1 MEMPMKRCKTCN
13 IEKPKIKFSGRSAKC
28 CMCMYAKNKEF
39 FQNYYVE
46 NNERLK
52 TYEKDKYHLKY
63 DAIPKRKRGGVRKVL
78 VVPEPEPVAPEP
90 VVPEPL

>member
-1 MEMPMKRCKTCN
+1 MPMKRCKTCN

-52 TYEKDKYHLKY
+52 TYEKDKYHLK
-63 DAIPKRKRGGVRKVL
+63 RGGVRKVL
-78 VVPEPEPVAPEP
+78 VVPVPEPEPVAPEP
-90 VVPEPL
+90 L

>member
-1 MEMPMKRCKTCN
+1 MEIVMKTCKTCN
-13 IEKPKIKFSGRSAKC
+13 TEKPKIKFSGRSARC

-39 FQNYYVE
+39 FKNYYVE

-63 DAIPKRKRGGVRKVL
+63 DAIPKQKRGGARKVPL
-78 VVPEPEPVAPEP
+78 VPVPVPVPVVHEPV
-90 VVPEPL
+90 

>member
-1 MEMPMKRCKTCN
+1 
-13 IEKPKIKFSGRSAKC
+13 
-28 CMCMYAKNKEF
+28 MYAKKEF

-46 NNERLK
+46 TNERLK

-78 VVPEPEPVAPEP
+78 VVPEPVVPEP